1 MRPRRGGRP
10 RRSVDDM
17 SRLVVLVTAAERR
30 DIEARAAAAGLSR
43 SGYLRRA
50 ALGPGRVAAAADLE
64 LLRQAVTQLRLAGV
78 NLNALVRDGRLMA
91 AGLVPRDSPT
101 AGRCEDV
108 LAALDAARRRFDDVL
123 RRMRGG

>member
-10 RRSVDDM
+10 RRSVEDM

-30 DIEARAAAAGLSR
+30 AIEARAVEAGLSR

-50 ALGPGRVAAAADLE
+50 ALGPGRVAAAAELE
-64 LLRQAVTQLRLAGV
+64 LLRQAVTQLRLVGV
-78 NLNALVRDGRLMA
+78 NLNALVRDGRLSA

-101 AGRCEDV
+101 AGRCEEV
-108 LAALDAARRRFDDVL
+108 LAGLEEARRWFDEVL
-123 RRMRGG
+123 RRMRSV